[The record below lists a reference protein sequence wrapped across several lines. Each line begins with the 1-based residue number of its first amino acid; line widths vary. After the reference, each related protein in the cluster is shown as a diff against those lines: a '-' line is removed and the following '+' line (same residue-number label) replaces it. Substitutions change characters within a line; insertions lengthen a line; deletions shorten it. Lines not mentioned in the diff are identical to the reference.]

1 MRIAIVTPVMT
12 QQDGQ
17 GRVNLELARCL
28 LARGH
33 SLVLVTAAVDA
44 GLLGDAQVRWV
55 RMPGAWLPTFLL
67 REQAFA
73 IASVPVLA
81 RLRGR
86 LDTIVVN
93 GFVTWWRSDV
103 NLVHFVH
110 AAWLKSASHPRHGG
124 SLRGLYRWLYTR
136 LNVALERNSFDRA
149 HALVAVSELVRRQLI
164 DCGMPPGKIHVVP
177 NGVDLDAFAPGPG
190 RRADFGL
197 PDGPVMA
204 LFAGDIRSSR
214 KNLDTVL
221 RALADVP
228 ELHLAVAGKLAG
240 SPYPQMVQRLG
251 LGARVH
257 FLGLRPDI
265 PALMRAVDMFVFPS
279 RFEPFGLVMLE
290 ASACGLPVIASR
302 AAGASDALANDGLIV
317 LDDPD
322 DVPGLAAALRR
333 LAADR
338 AVRARM
344 GHCARK
350 AAEALSWQ
358 VATARHA
365 HVIELVGASLAP
377 AAALPHTH
385 SWEIPHDAA
394 G

>member
-17 GRVNLELARCL
+17 GRVNLELAHCL

-33 SLVLVTAAVDA
+33 SLVLVTSAVDA
-44 GLLGDAQVRWV
+44 GLLGDARVRWV
-55 RMPGAWLPTFLL
+55 RMPGARLPTFLL

-73 IASVPVLA
+73 IASVPALA
-81 RLRGR
+81 RLRAT
-86 LDTIVVN
+86 LDAIVVN

-110 AAWLKSASHPRHGG
+110 AAWLKSASHPRHDGG
-124 SLRGLYRWLYTR
+124 LRGLYRWLYTR
-136 LNVALERNSFDRA
+136 LNVTLERNSFDRSQ
-149 HALVAVSELVRRQLI
+149 ALVAVSELVRRQLV
-164 DCGMPPGKIHVVP
+164 DCGIAPGKIHVVP
-177 NGVDLDAFAPGPG
+177 NGTDLAAFAPGAAS
-190 RRADFGL
+190 RAEFGL
-197 PDGPVMA
+197 PEGPVIA

-214 KNLDTVL
+214 KNLGTVL
-221 RALADVP
+221 RALVDAP
-228 ELHLAVAGKLAG
+228 GLHLAVAGKLAG
-240 SPYPQMVQRLG
+240 SPYPDMAQGLG

-257 FLGLRPDI
+257 FLGLRSDI
-265 PALMRAVDMFVFPS
+265 AALMRAVDMFVFPS

-322 DVPGLAAALRR
+322 DVAGLATALRR
-333 LAADR
+333 VAADPDAR
-338 AVRARM
+338 ERM
-344 GHCARK
+344 GRSARK

-365 HVIELVGASLAP
+365 QVIELVGARRT
-377 AAALPHTH
+377 AAAAPVPAD
-385 SWEIPHDAA
+385 SWGVHNDAA